1 MGYLL
6 TICTPDNMLEIEDPS
21 PEDIDKAVDDM
32 LPVEPNYLILETD
45 EPIDNCEFVQTA
57 IVWEDDDTDIP
68 ELSFDFEVHFSD
80 GDPYRQYGKL
90 TNDPEFV
97 KRTMRMFA
105 LGVNPEID
113 DSWKDI
119 TQNIL
124 NEQHTYS
131 NDI

>member
-1 MGYLL
+1 MGYFL
-6 TICTPDNMLEIEDPS
+6 TICTPDNMRGIQDPS

-68 ELSFDFEVHFSD
+68 ELNFDFEVHFSD

-90 TNDPEFV
+90 TNEPEFV

-105 LGVNPEID
+105 LGVNPKID
-113 DSWKDI
+113 GSWKDI

-124 NEQHTYS
+124 NEHNSDS
-131 NDI
+131 NDM

>member
-6 TICTPDNMLEIEDPS
+6 QICTPDNMLEIQDPS
-21 PEDIDKAVDDM
+21 PEEIDKAVDDM

-45 EPIDNCEFVQTA
+45 EPVDNCEFVQTA
-57 IVWEDDDTDIP
+57 IVWEDDDLDIP

-124 NEQHTYS
+124 NEHHPDS

>member
-6 TICTPDNMLEIEDPS
+6 KICTPDNMLGIQDPS
-21 PEDIDKAVDDM
+21 PEEIDKAVDDM
-32 LPVEPNYLILETD
+32 LPVEPNFLILETD
-45 EPIDNCEFVQTA
+45 EPVDSCKFVQTA

-68 ELSFDFEVHFSD
+68 ELSFDVEVHFSD

-90 TNDPEFV
+90 TDDPEFV

-105 LGVNPEID
+105 LGVNPKID
-113 DSWKDI
+113 ESWTDI

-124 NEQHTYS
+124 NEHNSDS
-131 NDI
+131 NDM